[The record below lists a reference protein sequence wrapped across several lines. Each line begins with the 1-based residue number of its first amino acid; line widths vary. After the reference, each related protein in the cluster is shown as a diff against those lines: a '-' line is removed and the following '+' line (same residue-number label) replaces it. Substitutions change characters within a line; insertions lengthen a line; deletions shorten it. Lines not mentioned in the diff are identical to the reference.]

1 MIRRMLKEE
10 WRMHSALYRGRS
22 FATFPLVVFALAFSA
37 TFITVNYSTLGTSAI
52 GSALEGLTLFIGLAV
67 GSLGFSSR
75 DAMRN
80 VLGPM
85 NLLVYSSRTL
95 PISER
100 KLLFDFIVK
109 DIIYYTFLFL
119 APLTLGVLLP
129 TGTALLTSAAVLPL
143 LFLGG
148 LLVSLVVARSS
159 LHLPS
164 RQVLNFEKTRTLGPL
179 TGKSLLDISRSS
191 GGLLK
196 VLFSFTVLFGF
207 YWFAVLYFPI
217 TELFLSNP
225 LLSFSVIVG
234 VLNLSVYNWVNRFDS
249 VSDYTHLPIDA
260 ERLLE
265 AKKRTYLA
273 ISIPLGTAFITASYF
288 FYPGELLLSIATGA
302 VTTFYTLGIASKLT
316 DLQPNEKLFSSW
328 IFSKYLIANSL
339 ATIPLLLLSINFS
352 NGTVYPGA
360 LLLVFATAL
369 YLNRDITAK

>member
-10 WRMHSALYRGRS
+10 WRMHSTLYRGRS

-67 GSLGFSSR
+67 GSIGFSSR
-75 DAMRN
+75 DAMKN

-85 NLLVYSSRTL
+85 NLIVYSSRTL
-95 PISER
+95 PVSET
-100 KLLFDFIVK
+100 KLLLDFILK

-143 LFLGG
+143 LFIGG
-148 LLVSLVVARSS
+148 LLLSLVLARSS

-164 RQVLNFEKTRTLGPL
+164 RKILNLQKTSTLGPL
-179 TGKSLLDISRSS
+179 TGKSVLDLSRSS

-217 TELFLSNP
+217 TELFLTNP

-234 VLNLSVYNWVNRFDS
+234 VLNLSVYNWVNRFDAA
-249 VSDYTHLPIDA
+249 SDYTHLPINSNI
-260 ERLLE
+260 LLN
-265 AKKRTYLA
+265 AKKRAYLV
-273 ISIPLGTAFITASYF
+273 IGVPLGTAFIAASYV
-288 FYPGELLLSIATGA
+288 FYPGNLLLSLATGA
-302 VTTFYTLGIASKLT
+302 VTTLYTLGIASNLT
-316 DLQPNEKLFSSW
+316 GLQPNEKLFSSW
-328 IFSKYLIANSL
+328 IFSKYLLANSVV
-339 ATIPLLLLSINFS
+339 TIPLLLLSISFGS
-352 NGTVYPGA
+352 GELYSGA
-360 LLLVFATAL
+360 LMLVFAAAL
-369 YLNRDITAK
+369 YLNRDLIP